1 MVTAQHTRCLTQQ
14 KLAVNH
20 AKSITGKKPYKD
32 LGKAMK
38 LAHLRDTMSRILS
51 CIVSCSFQ
59 KQTILRRDLFTC
71 EGRLF
76 LEQNM
81 SVGGL
86 LTET

>member
-1 MVTAQHTRCLTQQ
+1 MTFMVTAQHTRCMTQQ

-20 AKSITGKKPYKD
+20 AKSITEKD
-32 LGKAMK
+32 LGKTMK

-51 CIVSCSFQ
+51 CIVSCSFR

>member
-1 MVTAQHTRCLTQQ
+1 MVTAQHTRCMTQQ

-20 AKSITGKKPYKD
+20 AKSITEKKPYKD
-32 LGKAMK
+32 LGKAIK